1 MKRLHSNRE
10 FEYYDLFHTSV
21 ITAVKDFYLFF
32 SARGALKMATQTKL
46 QKYFRKHTQPAT
58 KQIQTKVS
66 RFLKCTKEKNN
77 NEVIYVGGKCLHFR
91 VWKN

>member
-1 MKRLHSNRE
+1 MKGFHSNRE
-10 FEYYDLFHTSV
+10 FEYYDVFHTSV
-21 ITAVKDFYLFF
+21 ITAMTDFYLFF

-66 RFLKCTKEKNN
+66 SFLKRTKEKK
-77 NEVIYVGGKCLHFR
+77 NEVIYVGGRCLHFR

>member
-1 MKRLHSNRE
+1 MKPFHSDRE

-58 KQIQTKVS
+58 KQIQTS
-66 RFLKCTKEKNN
+66 LKFSQTYK
-77 NEVIYVGGKCLHFR
+77 GK
-91 VWKN
+91 KK

>member
-10 FEYYDLFHTSV
+10 FEYYDVFHTSV
-21 ITAVKDFYLFF
+21 ITAMTDFYLFF

-58 KQIQTKVS
+58 KQTQTKVS
-66 RFLKCTKEKNN
+66 SFLKCTKEK
-77 NEVIYVGGKCLHFR
+77 KQ
-91 VWKN
+91 